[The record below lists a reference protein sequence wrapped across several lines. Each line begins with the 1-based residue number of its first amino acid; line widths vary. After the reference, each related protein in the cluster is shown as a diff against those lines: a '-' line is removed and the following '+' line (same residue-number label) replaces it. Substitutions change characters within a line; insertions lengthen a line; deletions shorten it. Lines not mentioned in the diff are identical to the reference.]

1 MRRALGSLVL
11 ALCTGLAWSAE
22 PTLAERQAQAKKQQA
37 GLRAQI
43 QALQKEID
51 SHESSRRDAA
61 RELKASESAI
71 SAINLTLSELDAR
84 HRKAAANLKAL
95 EIRIDEQAQELRR
108 RQDELAE
115 QLRAQYAGG
124 LSPWAALLSG
134 DDPQAIGRDLS
145 YLGYISQA
153 QADAVRHV
161 RQALKDLAA
170 SRARAKEVEQEVATL
185 ASETAE
191 QKEALEAQKAE
202 RQNVLARVDA
212 LLAEQRKQAGRLEEN
227 DQRLGNLVGGLEKAI
242 AKQVEE
248 ARIAE
253 EKRRAAAALKAKQAR
268 AEAEAARKQAEAARL
283 RAEAA
288 RAQADTAGKREQ
300 AAREQAEVE
309 RQQAEIERRREDA
322 ERTQA
327 SSEAA
332 AARSEPS
339 MASSGR
345 LAPPGGFNGL
355 KKGMPYP
362 VRGEILGRFGAERP
376 EGGLWRGI
384 VLRSPEGAR
393 VRAIA
398 PGRVVYAGWL
408 SGFGNLLIVDHGAKY
423 LSVYAYNQ
431 SLLKRV
437 GDIVDTGDTVATVG
451 ATGGQVDSGLYFEIR
466 HQGTPVN
473 PLLWIQQ

>member
-1 MRRALGSLVL
+1 MRRALGSFVL
-11 ALCTGLAWSAE
+11 ALWTGLAWSAE
-22 PTLAERQAQAKKQQA
+22 PTLAERQEQAKKQQA

-71 SAINLTLSELDAR
+71 SAINLQLSELDAR
-84 HRKAAANLKAL
+84 QRKATVNLKAL
-95 EIRIDEQAQELRR
+95 EIRIGDQAKELRR
-108 RQDELAE
+108 RQDELAS

-134 DDPQAIGRDLS
+134 DDPHVIGRDLS

-153 QADAVRHV
+153 QADAVRSV

-170 SRARAKEVEQEVATL
+170 SRARAKAVEQEVATL

-191 QKEALEAQKAE
+191 QKDALEKQKAE
-202 RQNVLARVDA
+202 RKKVLARVDA

-227 DQRLGNLVGGLEKAI
+227 DKRLGNLVGGLEKAI
-242 AKQVEE
+242 ARQAEE
-248 ARIAE
+248 ARIAQ
-253 EKRRAAAALKAKQAR
+253 EKRRAAAALEARQAKAQAEAQRKQ
-268 AEAEAARKQAEAARL
+268 AEAARKQADSAR
-283 RAEAA
+283 EQDEVA
-288 RAQADTAGKREQ
+288 RQQAQ
-300 AAREQAEVE
+300 AARRQVEAE
-309 RQQAEIERRREDA
+309 RQRAE
-322 ERTQA
+322 
-327 SSEAA
+327 SEAA
-332 AARSEPS
+332 ASRSE
-339 MASSGR
+339 SSAAGAPR
-345 LAPPGGFNGL
+345 LAPAGGFTGL
-355 KKGMPYP
+355 KKGMPFP
-362 VRGEILGRFGAERP
+362 VRGEVLGRFGAERP

-393 VRAIA
+393 VHAIA

-473 PLLWIQQ
+473 PLLWIRQ